1 MVLDFGLWCTSVH
14 LDSMELPSSSRVSS
28 KLTKKEFARRLGR
41 NHTEH
46 LQGLRKALFNS
57 AVRKGLGEEGMS

>member
-1 MVLDFGLWCTSVH
+1 
-14 LDSMELPSSSRVSS
+14 MELPSSSRVSS

-41 NHTEH
+41 NNTEH
-46 LQGLRKALFNS
+46 LQGLRKALFDS